1 MAEKKNMTMG
11 MEFLDRSLRTTSIL
25 LLIFLPFGLYY
36 FGVFPT
42 LAIFSGGVWGIINLI
57 FIAALVRTVLRQG
70 NVNKLRALG
79 LGSIKFPLIYAS
91 GYFLLK
97 VPQFD
102 PLLLLIGSSA
112 VMAVIVLKVLGRAM
126 MQLEDSASENKVS
139 HPA

>member
-1 MAEKKNMTMG
+1 MAEKTNMTMG

-42 LAIFSGGVWGIINLI
+42 LAVFSGGVWGIINLV
-57 FIAALVRTVLRQG
+57 FISALVRTVLRQD
-70 NVNKLRALG
+70 VNKLRALG
-79 LGSIKFPLIYAS
+79 LASIKFPLIYAS
-91 GYFLLK
+91 GFFLLK
-97 VPQFD
+97 IPQFA
-102 PLLLLIGSSA
+102 PLFLLIGSSA

-126 MQLEDSASENKVS
+126 MHLDDNPLENKVS

>member
-1 MAEKKNMTMG
+1 MAEKTNMTMG

-42 LAIFSGGVWGIINLI
+42 LAVFSGGVWGIINLV
-57 FIAALVRTVLRQG
+57 FISALVRTVLRQD
-70 NVNKLRALG
+70 VNKLRALG
-79 LGSIKFPLIYAS
+79 LASIKFPLIYAS

-97 VPQFD
+97 IPQFD
-102 PLLLLIGSSA
+102 PLFLLIGSSA

-126 MQLEDSASENKVS
+126 MHLDDNPLENKVS

>member
-102 PLLLLIGSSA
+102 PLFLLIGSSA

-126 MQLEDSASENKVS
+126 LQLEDSASENKVS

>member
-1 MAEKKNMTMG
+1 

-42 LAIFSGGVWGIINLI
+42 LAVFSGGVWGIINLV
-57 FIAALVRTVLRQG
+57 FISALVRTVLRQD
-70 NVNKLRALG
+70 VNKLRALG
-79 LGSIKFPLIYAS
+79 LASIKFPLIYAS

-97 VPQFD
+97 IPQFD
-102 PLLLLIGSSA
+102 PLFLLIGSSA

-126 MQLEDSASENKVS
+126 MHLDDNPLENKVS

>member
-1 MAEKKNMTMG
+1 MG
-11 MEFLDRSLRTTSIL
+11 LGFLDRSLRTTGIIT
-25 LLIFLPFGLYY
+25 LIFLPFGYY
-36 FGVFPT
+36 YMGIFPT
-42 LAIFSGGVWGIINLI
+42 LALLSGAIWGMVNLI
-57 FIAALVRTVLRQG
+57 FIAAFVRTVLHSG
-70 NVNKLRALG
+70 KINKLRALG

-112 VMAVIVLKVLGRAM
+112 VMGVIVLKTLGRAM
-126 MQLEDSASENKVS
+126 MQLEDNAPENKVG